1 VLKEQESKSAN
12 SESKLDKRDDVS
24 NKIKEIGDKIRNM
37 KLEKASKVNI
47 YLIEKTTIK
56 KTKIKYLGSNRK
68 GSKSITGLQKTV

>member
-1 VLKEQESKSAN
+1 MLKEQESNSAN
-12 SESKLDKRDDVS
+12 SESKLDKREDVS

-56 KTKIKYLGSNRK
+56 RLK
-68 GSKSITGLQKTV
+68 